1 MEQAAETTQSSAEA
15 ISASL
20 NQVTTSAREI
30 PIVYG
35 QMASSAQSAAASVQ
49 TLDAALPSL
58 TAAEQQNL
66 LVAHELFLAREA
78 NAEQMMGQMV
88 QAASVEAEAWEENA
102 RRTKAAIEE
111 QTTAVTSGGINI
123 ENMMVRMV
131 ARMAIMV
138 TVIAAIRGVIS
149 AIGDAISEE
158 KDFYDAVETS
168 TEVLARQGDAADNNE
183 TRISNYGRAVQ
194 EAGIKEADF
203 ATILRDVVPVAGN
216 TDNALNAVQLGLDLV
231 ATKALTAKEA
241 GALLRGLLEGD
252 EKSVNKAL
260 KNLGINASD
269 AQDALEKLHATFGGG
284 QAGAE
289 LEIST
294 LDRIKE
300 GFVGFWKQ
308 AADIS
313 GLDTLW
319 MTQSEKLKKHVTD
332 LQKEV
337 ERLNKLADAEKEH
350 PTYGGDIIANN
361 QLPTAIAQLHEA
373 EEALRKFEEA
383 KKAAEEKGREA
394 EETPIATNDSQMDQ
408 YNAALD
414 RMDAE
419 RKAAAEKRARE
430 LEQENAN
437 LAKSELDVAHATE
450 QAAAA
455 QLKKAQDMSSV
466 DDASKKALAAL
477 EEEKTKALAVAKA
490 EEDRAL
496 AEAEKNG
503 GDIAKVR
510 ETYENKVLVITQE
523 YANRRTAIQEEAARK
538 ELSIQGE
545 AAKGNEAIAKSELD
559 IAKATEKE
567 ASEQYRIAAGAS
579 AIEEGH
585 IKAQAEITKSI
596 SDIHDAAQAVETAL
610 TEEQTKAIAVL
621 HAEAQQAIIEAKK
634 SGESVDAVKKE
645 YANKELALKKET
657 AAKIDAIEKDSA
669 NKIKK
674 IDDDVEKHKEELNR
688 RELAAAHRT
697 TSDLLGMM
705 SEYGGKTGQTLAQI
719 GGFAEQ
725 MYQLWRDASE
735 LFHAFEE
742 ARNTTAAIQAIAT
755 TKTTA
760 AAQISASAGAGA
772 AAAGASVAQDG
783 PYGWMMVPAVAAETF
798 SELMSFQASVVAAQ
812 GYEVPSYA
820 SPVAQLHPREVVLP
834 ANISEGLKRMISMG
848 AGGAQNNYINIQSTD
863 AKSVK
868 QLFLEHKGAL
878 ASALRSHA
886 RDFGRVQ

>member
-1 MEQAAETTQSSAEA
+1 
-15 ISASL
+15 L
-20 NQVTTSAREI
+20 
-30 PIVYG
+30 PIV
-35 QMASSAQSAAASVQ
+35 
-49 TLDAALPSL
+49 T
-58 TAAEQQNL
+58 
-66 LVAHELFLAREA
+66 
-78 NAEQMMGQMV
+78 
-88 QAASVEAEAWEENA
+88 
-102 RRTKAAIEE
+102 
-111 QTTAVTSGGINI
+111 
-123 ENMMVRMV
+123 
-131 ARMAIMV
+131 
-138 TVIAAIRGVIS
+138 
-149 AIGDAISEE
+149 
-158 KDFYDAVETS
+158 
-168 TEVLARQGDAADNNE
+168 
-183 TRISNYGRAVQ
+183 
-194 EAGIKEADF
+194 
-203 ATILRDVVPVAGN
+203 
-216 TDNALNAVQLGLDLV
+216 
-231 ATKALTAKEA
+231 
-241 GALLRGLLEGD
+241 
-252 EKSVNKAL
+252 
-260 KNLGINASD
+260 
-269 AQDALEKLHATFGGG
+269 
-284 QAGAE
+284 
-289 LEIST
+289 
-294 LDRIKE
+294 
-300 GFVGFWKQ
+300 
-308 AADIS
+308 
-313 GLDTLW
+313 
-319 MTQSEKLKKHVTD
+319 
-332 LQKEV
+332 
-337 ERLNKLADAEKEH
+337 
-350 PTYGGDIIANN
+350 
-361 QLPTAIAQLHEA
+361 AQLHEA

-383 KKAAEEKGREA
+383 KKAAEEKGGKA
-394 EETPIATNDSQMDQ
+394 EETPIATNDSQWDQ

-414 RMDAE
+414 RMDEE

-430 LEQENAN
+430 LEQENNN

-455 QLKKAQDMSSV
+455 QLKKAQDMSAV

-523 YANRRTAIQEEAARK
+523 YANRRTAIQEEAAQK
-538 ELSIQGE
+538 ELSIQEE

-559 IAKATEKE
+559 IAKASEKE
-567 ASEQYRIAAGAS
+567 ASEQYRIAAGAN

-585 IKAQAEITKSI
+585 IKAQAEIIKSI

-610 TEEQTKAIAVL
+610 TEEQNKAIAVL

-634 SGESVDAVKKE
+634 SGASVDAVKKE
-645 YANKELALKKET
+645 YANKEIALKKET
-657 AAKIDAIEKDSA
+657 AAKIDAIEKESA
-669 NKIKK
+669 NKINK
-674 IDDDVEKHKEELNR
+674 IGDDVEKHKEELNR

-697 TSDLLGMM
+697 TSDLLGLVG
-705 SEYGGKTGQTLAQI
+705 EYGGKTGQTLAQI

-742 ARNTTAAIQAIAT
+742 ARNTKTAIQGIAT

-760 AAQISASAGAGA
+760 AAQIAASASAGA

-820 SPVAQLHPREVVLP
+820 SPIAQLHPREVVLP
-834 ANISEGLKRMISMG
+834 ANISEGLKRMIAMG

-868 QLFLEHKGAL
+868 QLFMEHKGSL